1 MKDQERESLGSEL
14 VGQPDGAPDPLL
26 SPRFADALVYMAQ
39 LHAQQARKATRI
51 PYIGHLLSVA
61 GLVLEDGGG
70 EDEAIAAL
78 LHDAVEDQG
87 GEETL
92 AEIKRR
98 FGHQVASI
106 VAACSDTTVTPKPPW
121 RARKVAYLKHLLDAP
136 PAARRVSLADKLHNA
151 RAILAD
157 YRAVDES
164 LWQRFNV
171 PRDETLWYYRELV
184 NAFREA
190 GTASPM
196 LYELQRVVAE
206 IEQLAAARQGHVTGG
221 TASWSRRAGEAPL
234 SSGSTPN
241 SSESH

>member
-1 MKDQERESLGSEL
+1 MHDRERESPGSEL
-14 VGQPDGAPDPLL
+14 VEPPSGAPDPLL
-26 SPRFADALVYMAQ
+26 SARFAGALVYMVE

-87 GEETL
+87 GEKTL
-92 AEIKRR
+92 ATIEQR
-98 FGHQVASI
+98 FGHQVAAI
-106 VAACSDTTVTPKPPW
+106 VAACSDTTVKPKPPW
-121 RARKVAYLKHLLDAP
+121 RARKVAYLKHLLDVS

-157 YRAVDES
+157 YRAVGES
-164 LWQRFNV
+164 LWQRFNAS
-171 PRDETLWYYRELV
+171 RDDTLWYYRELV
-184 NAFREA
+184 NAFRES

-206 IEQLAAARQGHVTGG
+206 IEQLAAARQGDATGG
-221 TASWSRRAGEAPL
+221 NTSRARQAGGEPL
-234 SSGSTPN
+234 S
-241 SSESH
+241 